1 MVAKNCLYYRICM
14 NWICWAKEIFLPT
27 LSLPGPAAFRA
38 HVLSL
43 SYEESG
49 NPLKVH
55 TQKKLLTFM
64 FLSRKS
70 DYGFHKIVIE
80 V

>member
-1 MVAKNCLYYRICM
+1 M
-14 NWICWAKEIFLPT
+14 NWIGWAKEIFLPT

-43 SYEESG
+43 SFEESG

-55 TQKKLLTFM
+55 AQNNCEHSCFFLGRVTTVFIKLL
-64 FLSRKS
+64 
-70 DYGFHKIVIE
+70 
-80 V
+80 